1 MIFSIRSAQIF
12 SEQRS
17 MNESQTWTSLSTSA
31 CESMLDWL
39 NWTLNQ
45 SSKHQLLKLLALS
58 SAHQSLNS
66 RHQFLRERNSEDRS
80 SILFRKSCLRKNFA
94 SNARSQ
100 NIKHMTASRWLKC
113 MRSLRVWK
121 TICLHQS
128 SDWEWY
134 THICYERTKAEQG
147 WSPNQFASG
156 LAQIWL
162 RYDSTLFSFLNTL
175 FFHQHLV
182 HLHHILL
189 VSQTHF
195 FQI

>member
-17 MNESQTWTSLSTSA
+17 MNESWTWTSLLTSA
-31 CESMLDWL
+31 CKSMLDWL
-39 NWTLNQ
+39 NWTFDQ

-58 SAHQSLNS
+58 SAHWSLNS

-80 SILFRKSCLRKNFA
+80 STLFRKSCLRKNSA

-100 NIKHMTASRWLKC
+100 NIESMIVLRWFKC

-121 TICLHQS
+121 TICSRQS

-134 THICYERTKAEQG
+134 THI
-147 WSPNQFASG
+147 
-156 LAQIWL
+156 L
-162 RYDSTLFSFLNTL
+162 
-175 FFHQHLV
+175 FHQHV
-182 HLHHILL
+182 WWFI
-189 VSQTHF
+189 
-195 FQI
+195 